1 MRIWIGNHYFSE
13 REKPALAEE
22 IEDVLGR
29 TYDEVELFGNL
40 PSSYE
45 GKLTI
50 NDLSKIFEIVEY
62 GSRELLANR
71 EDAVGDTQNWVRY

>member
-22 IEDVLGR
+22 IEDILGR
-29 TYDEVELFGNL
+29 TYAEIELFGNL

-45 GKLTI
+45 GKLAI
-50 NDLSKIFEIVEY
+50 NDLSEVFEIVEY

-71 EDAVGDTQNWVRY
+71 EETVGNTQNWVRY